1 MPIQALGTKSQSQ
14 AVIYEAIRMRPPLLG
29 LIPKVV
35 PQGGENILGHH
46 VPGGTA
52 IGFNLSAISRS
63 PKLFGPDA
71 ELFRPERLMDLDE
84 HRRKQMERDIELAFG
99 YGQWMCVGKSI
110 AFMEINKVVFEVSV
124 QVVPPA
130 ARTVFTQ
137 RCVQTQA
144 AEMRASYG

>member
-1 MPIQALGTKSQSQ
+1 
-14 AVIYEAIRMRPPLLG
+14 MRPPLLG
-29 LIPKVV
+29 FIPKVV

-63 PKLFGPDA
+63 SKLFGPDA
-71 ELFRPERLMDLDE
+71 ELFRPERLLELDE

-130 ARTVFTQ
+130 TRTAFTQ
-137 RCVQTQA
+137 LYVQKQA
-144 AEMRASYG
+144 AEMRASCG

>member
-1 MPIQALGTKSQSQ
+1 
-14 AVIYEAIRMRPPLLG
+14 MRPPLLG
-29 LIPKVV
+29 FIPKVV
-35 PQGGENILGHH
+35 PQGGENILGHY

-71 ELFRPERLMDLDE
+71 ELFRPERLMKLDE
-84 HRRKQMERDIELAFG
+84 HGRKRMERDIELAFG

-110 AFMEINKVVFEVSV
+110 AFMEINKVVYEVSV

-130 ARTVFTQ
+130 TRTAFTQ
-137 RCVQTQA
+137 LYVQKQA

>member
-1 MPIQALGTKSQSQ
+1 
-14 AVIYEAIRMRPPLLG
+14 MRPPLLG
-29 LIPKVV
+29 FIPKVV

-71 ELFRPERLMDLDE
+71 ELFRPERLMELDE

-130 ARTVFTQ
+130 TRTVFAQ
-137 RCVQTQA
+137 RHVHTQA
-144 AEMRASYG
+144 AETRAIYG